1 MSGKKYHKLFSG
13 LISCF
18 LKIKLQHK
26 KLTTYRSGAGF
37 QAEAYFEERQGFI
50 RSKNQI
56 SFHVVMHFRFD
67 ILGTNLR
74 SGK

>member
-1 MSGKKYHKLFSG
+1 MSGKKQCKLFSG

-18 LKIKLQHK
+18 FKIKLQHK

-50 RSKNQI
+50 RSKIQK
-56 SFHVVMHFRFD
+56 SFHVGKHFSFIFD
-67 ILGTNLR
+67 I
-74 SGK
+74 